1 MIRYIKLNLFKIKT
15 SLHYPSFKFKIKS
28 KKYLKGIFFFINFI
42 LFILGERGFVIS
54 LNGLNDKLSLL
65 LKTILGHFQKFDE
78 NIDLDFFEAV
88 RDQVKKNYYNTFI
101 KPDRVVKELRLFMM
115 QDVYR

>member
-1 MIRYIKLNLFKIKT
+1 MALINPPEKKLAKST
-15 SLHYPSFKFKIKS
+15 SVHCQRI
-28 KKYLKGIFFFINFI
+28 GFI

>member
-1 MIRYIKLNLFKIKT
+1 MTLAEMFRPEMVYRRYLFFT
-15 SLHYPSFKFKIKS
+15 DYNNC
-28 KKYLKGIFFFINFI
+28 NFI

>member
-1 MIRYIKLNLFKIKT
+1 MITYLYEIESLQNKNITPILYPAFKNKRGNYLFFT
-15 SLHYPSFKFKIKS
+15 
-28 KKYLKGIFFFINFI
+28 NFT

-78 NIDLDFFEAV
+78 NIDVDFFEAV

>member
-1 MIRYIKLNLFKIKT
+1 MITYIKLNLFRIKK
-15 SLHYPSFKFKIKS
+15 SLLYPSFKSKIGS
-28 KKYLKGIFFFINFI
+28 YLFFTNFF
-42 LFILGERGFVIS
+42 LLILGERGFVIS

-78 NIDLDFFEAV
+78 NIDTDFFEAV

-115 QDVYR
+115 QDVFR